1 MAKAQANL
9 RSSASPAPLRP
20 SKRALEKALRVS
32 ACNAQRIADAFGLKV
47 PGHVMAAAKRKAPK
61 GMA

>member
-9 RSSASPAPLRP
+9 KSSAALAPLRP

-32 ACNAQRIADAFGLKV
+32 ASNAQRIADAFGLKV
-47 PGHVMAAAKRKAPK
+47 PGHQAIAAKRKTIKDTA
-61 GMA
+61 